1 MPFSVSFSF
10 AVFARKSKTKLY
22 AVGGNSCHPVW
33 VTILTGMILFHYIE
47 YYLLPAFGSLYI
59 YIFKKFLSIHLLS
72 FVCFSVFLFLFVC
85 FKELQVSFS
94 RVFTASHLTG

>member
-10 AVFARKSKTKLY
+10 AVFARKSETKLY

-33 VTILTGMILFHYIE
+33 VMILTGMILFHYIE
-47 YYLLPAFGSLYI
+47 YYLLLAFGSLYI

-72 FVCFSVFLFLFVC
+72 FVFLCFCFCLFEGITGVFF
-85 FKELQVSFS
+85 
-94 RVFTASHLTG
+94 